1 MGLGYPGHQIAGAI
15 ECREVCQLL
24 PVWDDPE
31 TLWLALR
38 KNAERLRALP
48 VLPTSTWE
56 HPRIPLRWLEGYLQK
71 ADLR

>member
-1 MGLGYPGHQIAGAI
+1 MEQTGAV
-15 ECREVCQLL
+15 EWREVCQLL
-24 PVWDDPE
+24 TVWDDPE
-31 TLWLALR
+31 RLWLALR

-48 VLPTSTWE
+48 DLLQPVLPTKTWE

>member
-1 MGLGYPGHQIAGAI
+1 M
-15 ECREVCQLL
+15 

-31 TLWLALR
+31 RLWLALR

-48 VLPTSTWE
+48 NLLLPVLPTSIWE

-71 ADLR
+71 AELR

>member
-1 MGLGYPGHQIAGAI
+1 M
-15 ECREVCQLL
+15 
-24 PVWDDPE
+24 PVWDAPE
-31 TLWLALR
+31 RLWLALR
-38 KNAERLRALP
+38 KNAERLRALPNLLQP